1 MSVNDKIRCPK
12 CKDIFLNKRDVK
24 RHIKKNTEKCRD
36 LENQI
41 KLENERISAK
51 IRIEYENRINIL
63 QENNKKVVDTLI
75 HAPTGVKTRQKVLQ
89 NIETIEKS
97 KVFNFEK
104 VVYRT
109 DIPISVLRNTVEL
122 LADGDVILF
131 KRIFI
136 EHIEPENRCIRVKDF
151 GRDKYE
157 YFDGNVW
164 VTTTLTYIIEQFA
177 NELHKKY
184 KFMIFE
190 KSDRIAEIDRM
201 YPVEDYP
208 DQNIAEIDE
217 ITVRYAKI
225 TEHVTKLGILDTDFI
240 NEIKRGVRGLLANPL
255 PNDKVKKGNEKE
267 ILVKSDSEKFVYNPE
282 KEDLVSSESE
292 EISFDDEP
300 LTGGKSNDGNEKLLP
315 IFKILGIKCDL

>member
-1 MSVNDKIRCPK
+1 MSSNDLLRC
-12 CKDIFLNKRDVK
+12 
-24 RHIKKNTEKCRD
+24 EKCGSTFSRKQELD
-36 LENQI
+36 NHLSTQPKICKKIEAFILE
-41 KLENERISAK
+41 KLTNVSKEHTNS
-51 IRIEYENRINIL
+51 INII

-75 HAPTGVKTRQKVLQ
+75 HAPIGVKTRQKVIQ
-89 NIETIEKS
+89 NIETIEKN

-109 DIPISVLRNTVEL
+109 EIPISVLRNTVEL

-136 EHIEPENRCIRVKDF
+136 EHVEPQNRCIRVKDF

-157 YFDGNVW
+157 YFDGSVW

-190 KSDRIAEIDRM
+190 KSDHIAEIDRM

-255 PNDKVKKGNEKE
+255 PKNENEKE
-267 ILVKSDSEKFVYNPE
+267 KKICIESNSEKFAYNPE
-282 KEDLVSSESE
+282 KEDLESESE
-292 EISFDDEP
+292 EISFDDDSY
-300 LTGGKSNDGNEKLLP
+300 LTSDSNDNLLP